1 MLLKFVKLFISIF
14 LIGAIAIIISET
26 EGITKINWLG
36 WGIELKTSYFVIVLA
51 FFCLILIFLDRIWLM
66 LINIPKSAILRRDK
80 KNREKVEKSLIKA
93 FLLASHGEFKQAAQE
108 AKLISKSTYD
118 KKFGKVL
125 IDHANIVENFD
136 NHKYNKTTK
145 NYLLSLTNEK
155 NTSFIGYLALMK
167 NENEQEKIY
176 DYAYEANKIDP
187 SSIQVLETLFFCSIR
202 LGKFNEAIRLGN
214 NPLLRK
220 ALDKNRVN
228 HILSDL
234 YYVVG
239 LNNLENNK
247 KNSEIFFKRSLDLKP
262 SNILSCLN
270 LVSIIRGISA
280 KSRSIKLLKNTFLNS
295 PHYSLLLALVEKME
309 FSTSGEK
316 VSFAKKL
323 VKNRQLSRENQIYT
337 KILVSKFSS
346 ENKIWGDAKNIL
358 HKINKNEMTKEGFE
372 VLAEIAASN
381 NDYDNEKKFLKD
393 ATNSKLRFGYFCKSC
408 GFENSKWELI
418 CSSCLEIS
426 TIDWGHNRINVKED
440 MSLGLKLIS

>member
-1 MLLKFVKLFISIF
+1 MLFKFVKLFISIF

-136 NHKYNKTTK
+136 NQKYNKTTK

-247 KNSEIFFKRSLDLKP
+247 KILKY
-262 SNILSCLN
+262 
-270 LVSIIRGISA
+270 
-280 KSRSIKLLKNTFLNS
+280 FLND
-295 PHYSLLLALVEKME
+295 L
-309 FSTSGEK
+309 
-316 VSFAKKL
+316 
-323 VKNRQLSRENQIYT
+323 
-337 KILVSKFSS
+337 
-346 ENKIWGDAKNIL
+346 
-358 HKINKNEMTKEGFE
+358 
-372 VLAEIAASN
+372 
-381 NDYDNEKKFLKD
+381 
-393 ATNSKLRFGYFCKSC
+393 
-408 GFENSKWELI
+408 
-418 CSSCLEIS
+418 
-426 TIDWGHNRINVKED
+426 
-440 MSLGLKLIS
+440 